1 MNPTQEITDKRKNSD
16 PKESNNLKLNE
27 KIDSKTFL
35 LSPQDL
41 HKKFT
46 FPKERELKTI
56 FCLSF
61 KEIYF
66 FHIKEIE
73 RKTRIKIKYIYIFF
87 IIAIIFFMIGYF
99 ELIFSYIITAYYPIL
114 WTREDYKLNKDYFWK
129 KWGTYWSFFSFFIL
143 FDLHKKEVL
152 KLIPFYFIIKCVI
165 LLILYLPGFTAA
177 VDIYDG
183 LLKELLHNIGKNFLN
198 RDDNDTLANDYK
210 KIMKMKK
217 E

>member
-16 PKESNNLKLNE
+16 PKGANNLKLNG
-27 KIDSKTFL
+27 KIDSKTFS
-35 LSPQDL
+35 LSPQNL

-46 FPKERELKTI
+46 FPKEMELKTN

-66 FHIKEIE
+66 FHVKEIE
-73 RKTRIKIKYIYIFF
+73 RKKRIKIKYIYIFF
-87 IIAIIFFMIGYF
+87 IIAIIFFMLGYF

-165 LLILYLPGFTAA
+165 LLILYLPGFTVA

-183 LLKELLHNIGKNFLN
+183 LLKELLHNLGKNFLN
-198 RDDNDTLANDYK
+198 RDDNDTLVNDYK
-210 KIMKMKK
+210 KIMKVKK